1 MFFISKEKLQ
11 NNDDSTSTL
20 TSLNITLS
28 EQRNKILE
36 YEETSE
42 KLRSQRERMLNKM
55 KEMKTNNEIL
65 TNQVDFKKFFSLKK
79 NKFFLLA

>member
-65 TNQVDFKKFFSLKK
+65 TNRVDFKKFFSLKK